1 MCSIRNC
8 AQPLL
13 SLFFALF
20 SLTLT
25 AEDLLADVGFLWYT
39 GNTDG
44 ELNSYNFWFDENL
57 LETGKSKLKEQNTV
71 KKNSNKDANDSVA
84 LGIGLGLIFGLMFD
98 NLALGLLVGIAV
110 GGLTKMKK

>member
-20 SLTLT
+20 SLALT

-39 GNTDG
+39 GNTD
-44 ELNSYNFWFDENL
+44 EEINIYNFLFAEKL
-57 LETGKSKLKEQNTV
+57 VGTGK
-71 KKNSNKDANDSVA
+71 
-84 LGIGLGLIFGLMFD
+84 
-98 NLALGLLVGIAV
+98 
-110 GGLTKMKK
+110 

>member
-39 GNTDG
+39 GNTDE
-44 ELNSYNFWFDENL
+44 ELNSYNFRFDENL
-57 LETGKSKLKEQNTV
+57 LGTGKSQLKEQNTV
-71 KKNSNKDANDSVA
+71 KKNSNKDVNDSMV
-84 LGIGLGLIFGLMFD
+84 LGISLGLIFGLMFD